1 MFNFAALL
9 SSSSSLF
16 TENMHNALGVLTDM
30 AIVIIEFLGL
40 LVIVVTGIKAFL
52 EWIRKDERTRLHLSE
67 GLSTALSFLL
77 CGEILRTILFHD
89 LSEVLLI
96 GSIVILRVA
105 LTLLIHWEAGK
116 EKEELEGLHKT
127 HEHHSEHDHH
137 TEHEK

>member
-1 MFNFAALL
+1 MFNFATLL
-9 SSSSSLF
+9 NSGSSLF
-16 TENMHNALGVLTDM
+16 TENMHSALSLLTDM

-40 LVIVVTGIKAFL
+40 LVIVVTGVKAFL
-52 EWIRKDERTRLHLSE
+52 EWIKKDERTRLHLSE

-116 EKEELEGLHKT
+116 EKEELEHQ
-127 HEHHSEHDHH
+127 
-137 TEHEK
+137 HEKEKHKKH

>member
-1 MFNFAALL
+1 MFNFTTLL
-9 SSSSSLF
+9 STGSSSLSD
-16 TENMHNALGVLTDM
+16 NLHSILSLLTDVS
-30 AIVIIEFLGL
+30 IVIIEFLGL
-40 LVIVVTGIKAFL
+40 LVIVVTGVKAFL

-116 EKEELEGLHKT
+116 EKEELEELHKA
-127 HEHHSEHDHH
+127 HEHNTNSE
-137 TEHEK
+137 K

>member
-1 MFNFAALL
+1 MFNFTTLL
-9 SSSSSLF
+9 SSTLF
-16 TENMHNALGVLTDM
+16 TENMHNALSVLTDM

-40 LVIVVTGIKAFL
+40 LVIVVTGVKAFL
-52 EWIRKDERTRLHLSE
+52 EWIRKDEMTRLHLSE

-116 EKEELEGLHKT
+116 EKEELEHHHKI
-127 HEHHSEHDHH
+127 
-137 TEHEK
+137 EKHKED

>member
-1 MFNFAALL
+1 MNFFTPATLASVSIPLTESLHSILRVCIDL
-9 SSSSSLF
+9 S
-16 TENMHNALGVLTDM
+16 
-30 AIVIIEFLGL
+30 IVIIEFLGL
-40 LVIVVTGIKAFL
+40 LVIVNTGIKAFI

-77 CGEILRTILFHD
+77 CGEILRTVLFHD

-116 EKEELEGLHKT
+116 EKEELKHKQSK
-127 HEHHSEHDHH
+127 EAKE
-137 TEHEK
+137 

>member
-1 MFNFAALL
+1 MFNFVNLFSTASPA
-9 SSSSSLF
+9 F
-16 TENMHNALGVLTDM
+16 TENMHTALSVLTDM

-40 LVIVVTGIKAFL
+40 LVIVFTGIKAFW
-52 EWIRKDERTRLHLSE
+52 EWLRRDERTRLHLSE

-116 EKEELEGLHKT
+116 EKEELEEMHKA
-127 HEHHSEHDHH
+127 HGHH
-137 TEHEK
+137 TETKE

>member
-1 MFNFAALL
+1 MN
-9 SSSSSLF
+9 LF
-16 TENMHNALGVLTDM
+16 TPATLSTFTIPLTEKLHDILSVSIDL
-30 AIVIIEFLGL
+30 AIVVLEFLGL
-40 LVIVVTGIKAFL
+40 LVIISTGIKAFY
-52 EWIRKDERTRLHLSE
+52 EWIKRDEKTRLHLSE

-116 EKEELEGLHKT
+116 EKAELEENKQK
-127 HEHHSEHDHH
+127 SEK
-137 TEHEK
+137 E

>member
-1 MFNFAALL
+1 MFYFTTLL
-9 SSSSSLF
+9 SSALF
-16 TENMHNALGVLTDM
+16 TEYMHNALSLLTDM

-52 EWIRKDERTRLHLSE
+52 EWIRKDEMTRLHLSE

-116 EKEELEGLHKT
+116 EKEELEHHHKI
-127 HEHHSEHDHH
+127 
-137 TEHEK
+137 EKHKKD

>member
-1 MFNFAALL
+1 MFNFGTMLISAPVSLSGGLHNLL
-9 SSSSSLF
+9 S
-16 TENMHNALGVLTDM
+16 VLTDL

-40 LVIVVTGIKAFL
+40 LVIIVTGVKAFW
-52 EWIRKDERTRLHLSE
+52 EWVKKDERTRLHLSE

-116 EKEELEGLHKT
+116 EKEELEHQHELETKSHK
-127 HEHHSEHDHH
+127 E
-137 TEHEK
+137 

>member
-1 MFNFAALL
+1 MNFCTPALL
-9 SSSSSLF
+9 ATVSIPF
-16 TENMHNALGVLTDM
+16 TESMHNILRTCIDL

-40 LVIVVTGIKAFL
+40 LVIVSTGIKAFI
-52 EWIRKDERTRLHLSE
+52 EWVRKDEMTRLHLSE

-116 EKEELEGLHKT
+116 EKEELEHRLK
-127 HEHHSEHDHH
+127 SEK
-137 TEHEK
+137 EE

>member
-1 MFNFAALL
+1 MFSFIPLL
-9 SSSSSLF
+9 STSSSAFSDG
-16 TENMHNALGVLTDM
+16 MHKALSVLTDM
-30 AIVIIEFLGL
+30 AIVTIEFLGL
-40 LVIVVTGIKAFL
+40 LVIVVTGIKAFW

-116 EKEELEGLHKT
+116 EKEELEELHKT
-127 HEHHSEHDHH
+127 HEHHTKHQN
-137 TEHEK
+137 